1 MPKEKF
7 KYRGKTPE
15 ELKKMSREKVAE
27 LLPAR
32 QRRTIKRGLR
42 EEHEKLMKKIKEN
55 DGEDLIKT
63 HQRDLIILPEIF
75 GKKIKVHNGNEW
87 KTIEIKPEMIGH
99 YLGEFALTRPEKV
112 KHSGPGIGATRG
124 TKFLSVK

>member
-1 MPKEKF
+1 MAKEEF
-7 KYRGKTPE
+7 KYRGKTPK
-15 ELKKMSREKVAE
+15 ELKKMSREEIAE

-32 QRRTIKRGLR
+32 QRRTLKRGLTN
-42 EEHEKLMKKIKEN
+42 EQEKLIEKIKNNNGNE
-55 DGEDLIKT
+55 LVKT

-75 GKKIKVHNGNEW
+75 NEKIKVYNGKEW
-87 KTIEIKPEMIGH
+87 KTIEIKPKMIGH
-99 YLGEFALTRPEKV
+99 YLGEFALPRLEKV